1 MARQS
6 TGGLSQLQLS
16 SLTLLSRNLNRKL
29 NKPVH
34 VNRLKHVYV
43 HAPTPEN
50 YFHITCSVY
59 RDQAVQTSDLNQES
73 NETSHLQVMSDDSMR
88 SDHMTSTHKKH
99 SESVAQYESP
109 VQPTVDPDPHP
120 VPSVSTRPR
129 RSIRKPLRYQDSSV
143 DLSDISS
150 SNHCSPTILYQ
161 IKRILAKRGSGYDV
175 EYLIHFR
182 GTISKSYM
190 GQI

>member
-1 MARQS
+1 M
-6 TGGLSQLQLS
+6 
-16 SLTLLSRNLNRKL
+16 
-29 NKPVH
+29 
-34 VNRLKHVYV
+34 
-43 HAPTPEN
+43 
-50 YFHITCSVY
+50 
-59 RDQAVQTSDLNQES
+59 QTSDLNQES

-99 SESVAQYESP
+99 SESVAQYESS

-150 SNHCSPTILYQ
+150 SNHCSPTILY
-161 IKRILAKRGSGYDV
+161 
-175 EYLIHFR
+175 
-182 GTISKSYM
+182 
-190 GQI
+190 